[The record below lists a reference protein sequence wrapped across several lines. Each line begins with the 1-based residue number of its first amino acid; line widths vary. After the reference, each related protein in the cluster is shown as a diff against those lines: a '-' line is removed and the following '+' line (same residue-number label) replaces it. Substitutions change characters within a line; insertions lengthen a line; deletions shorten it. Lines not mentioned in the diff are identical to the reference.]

1 MWEALS
7 RKKARNKKGM
17 SCKNSNVNLYL
28 LDVKKFSVGVS
39 TSGKSADFDSAMRR
53 FEPCHP
59 YHLLF
64 TSLKEFSLRRI
75 VLVSGTANPT
85 LSKKISEFLDVP
97 LVNPQLRRFANG
109 EVYCEIEKNVR
120 GADVFV
126 LQSTCAPVN
135 ENLMELLI
143 IIDALKRASAL
154 SITAVVPHYGYS
166 RQDRKSA
173 PRTPIT
179 AKLVADMMTV
189 AGASRVVT
197 MDLHAGQIQG
207 FFNIPFDNIFASPVL
222 LDYIQKNLNRENLI
236 TVSPDAGGVE
246 RVRHFAKKL
255 QADLALIDKRRTGPN
270 VAEAMNVI
278 GDVKGK
284 DCIIIDDMIDTAGTL
299 VQAAKALRKNGANKI
314 YAAATHPVFS
324 DPAIQRISECEE
336 LEQVIVTDTIP
347 LSEAGRKLDK
357 IKVVSTADILSKA
370 IHRTFNHDSVSSL
383 FI

>member
-1 MWEALS
+1 M
-7 RKKARNKKGM
+7 
-17 SCKNSNVNLYL
+17 
-28 LDVKKFSVGVS
+28 
-39 TSGKSADFDSAMRR
+39 
-53 FEPCHP
+53 
-59 YHLLF
+59 
-64 TSLKEFSLRRI
+64 RRI
-75 VLVSGTANPT
+75 VLVSGTSNPK
-85 LSKKISEFLDVP
+85 LSKLISEYLDLP

-126 LQSTCAPVN
+126 IQSTCAPVN

-143 IIDALKRASAL
+143 IIDALKRASAN

-222 LDYIQKNLNRENLI
+222 LDYIIKNLNRDNII

-255 QADLALIDKRRTGPN
+255 SADLALIDKRRTGPN

-299 VQAAKALRKNGANKI
+299 VQAAKALKKNGANRI
-314 YAAATHPVFS
+314 YAIATHPVFS
-324 DPAIQRISECEE
+324 PPAVKRIEDCTE
-336 LEQVIVTDTIP
+336 LEAVIVTDTIP
-347 LSEAGRKLDK
+347 LCEEGTKVAK
-357 IKVVSTADILSKA
+357 IKVVSTAEILAKA

>member
-1 MWEALS
+1 M
-7 RKKARNKKGM
+7 
-17 SCKNSNVNLYL
+17 
-28 LDVKKFSVGVS
+28 
-39 TSGKSADFDSAMRR
+39 
-53 FEPCHP
+53 
-59 YHLLF
+59 
-64 TSLKEFSLRRI
+64 
-75 VLVSGTANPT
+75 VLVSGTATPH
-85 LSKKISEFLDVP
+85 LSKAISEFLDVP
-97 LVNPQLRRFANG
+97 LVNPQIRRFANG
-109 EVYCEIEKNVR
+109 EIYCEMEKNVR

-126 LQSTCAPVN
+126 IQSTCAPVN

-143 IIDALKRASAL
+143 IMDALKRASAN

-222 LDYIQKNLNRENLI
+222 LNYITKNLDRQNLI

-278 GDVKGK
+278 GDVHGK

-299 VQAAKALRKNGANKI
+299 VQAAKALRKNGAHRI
-314 YAAATHPVFS
+314 YAAATHAVFS
-324 DPAIQRISECEE
+324 DPAIERIQNCEE
-336 LEQVIVTDTIP
+336 LEEVIVTDTIP
-347 LSEAGRKLDK
+347 LSPAAKKVAK
-357 IKVVSTADILSKA
+357 IKVVTTADILAKA

>member
-1 MWEALS
+1 
-7 RKKARNKKGM
+7 
-17 SCKNSNVNLYL
+17 
-28 LDVKKFSVGVS
+28 
-39 TSGKSADFDSAMRR
+39 MRR
-53 FEPCHP
+53 
-59 YHLLF
+59 L
-64 TSLKEFSLRRI
+64 
-75 VLVSGTANPT
+75 VLVSGTSNPT

-126 LQSTCAPVN
+126 IQSTCAPVN

-143 IIDALKRASAL
+143 IIDALKRASAN

-173 PRTPIT
+173 PRSPIT

-222 LDYIQKNLNRENLI
+222 IEYIQKNMNREHLI
-236 TVSPDAGGVE
+236 CISPDAGGVE

-255 QADLALIDKRRTGPN
+255 STELALIDKRRTGPN

-284 DCIIIDDMIDTAGTL
+284 DCIIIDDMIDTGGTL
-299 VQAAKALRKNGANKI
+299 VQAARALRKNGANKI

-324 DPAIQRISECEE
+324 DPCIQRLAECEE
-336 LEQVIVTDTIP
+336 LEEVIITDTIP
-347 LSEAGRKLDK
+347 LSEAGRKLSK

-383 FI
+383 FA

>member
-1 MWEALS
+1 
-7 RKKARNKKGM
+7 
-17 SCKNSNVNLYL
+17 
-28 LDVKKFSVGVS
+28 
-39 TSGKSADFDSAMRR
+39 MRR
-53 FEPCHP
+53 M
-59 YHLLF
+59 
-64 TSLKEFSLRRI
+64 
-75 VLVSGTANPT
+75 VLVSGTSNPT

-126 LQSTCAPVN
+126 IQSTSAPVN
-135 ENLMELLI
+135 EHLMELLI
-143 IIDALKRASAL
+143 IVDALKRASAN

-179 AKLVADMMTV
+179 AKLVADMMTI
-189 AGASRVVT
+189 AGCSRVIT

-207 FFNIPFDNIFASPVL
+207 FFNIPFDNIFASPVIL
-222 LDYIQKNLNRENLI
+222 EYIQKNLDSKSLI

-246 RVRHFAKKL
+246 RVRYYAKRINS
-255 QADLALIDKRRTGPN
+255 DLALIDKRRTGPN

-278 GDVKGK
+278 GDVNGK

-299 VQAAKALRKNGANKI
+299 VQAAKALRKNGAKKI
-314 YAAATHPVFS
+314 FSAATHPVFS
-324 DPAIQRISECEE
+324 DPAIQRLSECDE
-336 LEQVIVTDTIP
+336 LDAIIVTDTIP
-347 LSEAGRKLDK
+347 LSDAARRLEK
-357 IKVVSTADILSKA
+357 IKVVTTADILAKA

>member
-1 MWEALS
+1 
-7 RKKARNKKGM
+7 
-17 SCKNSNVNLYL
+17 
-28 LDVKKFSVGVS
+28 
-39 TSGKSADFDSAMRR
+39 MRR
-53 FEPCHP
+53 M
-59 YHLLF
+59 
-64 TSLKEFSLRRI
+64 
-75 VLVSGTANPT
+75 VLVSGTSNPT

-126 LQSTCAPVN
+126 IQSTCAPVN
-135 ENLMELLI
+135 EHLMELLI
-143 IIDALKRASAL
+143 IVDALKRASAN

-179 AKLVADMMTV
+179 AKLVADMMTI
-189 AGASRVVT
+189 AGCTRVIT

-207 FFNIPFDNIFASPVL
+207 FFSIPFDNIFASPVIL
-222 LDYIQKNLNRENLI
+222 EYVQKNLDPANLI

-246 RVRHFAKKL
+246 RVRYYAKRMNTE
-255 QADLALIDKRRTGPN
+255 LALIDKRRTGPN

-278 GDVKGK
+278 GDVSGK

-299 VQAAKALRKNGANKI
+299 VQAAKALKKNGAKRI

-324 DPAIQRISECEE
+324 DPAIQRLAECSE
-336 LEQVIVTDTIP
+336 LEAIIVTDTIP
-347 LSEAGRKLDK
+347 LSDNARKLDK
-357 IKVVSTADILSKA
+357 IKIVTTADILSKA
-370 IHRTFNHDSVSSL
+370 IHRTYNHDSVSSL

>member
-1 MWEALS
+1 M
-7 RKKARNKKGM
+7 
-17 SCKNSNVNLYL
+17 
-28 LDVKKFSVGVS
+28 
-39 TSGKSADFDSAMRR
+39 
-53 FEPCHP
+53 
-59 YHLLF
+59 
-64 TSLKEFSLRRI
+64 RRI
-75 VLVSGTANPT
+75 VLVSGTSNPT

-97 LVNPQLRRFANG
+97 LVNPQIRRFANG
-109 EVYCEIEKNVR
+109 EIYCEIEKNVR
-120 GADVFV
+120 GADVF
-126 LQSTCAPVN
+126 LIQSTCAPVN

-143 IIDALKRASAL
+143 ILDALKRASAL

-222 LDYIQKNLNRENLI
+222 LEYIQKNLNRDNLVCI
-236 TVSPDAGGVE
+236 SPDAGGVE

-255 QADLALIDKRRTGPN
+255 STELALIDKRRTGPN

-284 DCIIIDDMIDTAGTL
+284 DCIIIDDMIDTGGTL

-336 LEQVIVTDTIP
+336 LEEVIVTDTIP
-347 LSEAGRKLDK
+347 LSPEARKISK

>member
-1 MWEALS
+1 M
-7 RKKARNKKGM
+7 
-17 SCKNSNVNLYL
+17 
-28 LDVKKFSVGVS
+28 
-39 TSGKSADFDSAMRR
+39 
-53 FEPCHP
+53 
-59 YHLLF
+59 
-64 TSLKEFSLRRI
+64 
-75 VLVSGTANPT
+75 VLVSGTSNPI

-109 EVYCEIEKNVR
+109 EIYCEIDKNVR

-126 LQSTCAPVN
+126 IQSTCAPVN
-135 ENLMELLI
+135 EHLMELLI
-143 IIDALKRASAL
+143 TVDALKRASAN

-179 AKLVADMMTV
+179 AKLVADMMTI
-189 AGASRVVT
+189 AGCSRVVT

-207 FFNIPFDNIFASPVL
+207 FFNIPFDNIFASPVI
-222 LDYIQKNLNRENLI
+222 LDWVQKNLDPKNLI

-246 RVRHFAKKL
+246 RVRYYAKRMN
-255 QADLALIDKRRTGPN
+255 ADLALIDKRRTGPN

-278 GDVKGK
+278 GDVNGK

-299 VQAAKALRKNGANKI
+299 VQAAKALRKNGAKKI

-324 DPAIQRISECEE
+324 PPAIERLGSCEE
-336 LEQVIVTDTIP
+336 LEAVIVTDTIP
-347 LSEAGRKLDK
+347 LSDEARKLDK
-357 IKVVSTADILSKA
+357 IKVVTTADILAKA

>member
-1 MWEALS
+1 
-7 RKKARNKKGM
+7 
-17 SCKNSNVNLYL
+17 
-28 LDVKKFSVGVS
+28 
-39 TSGKSADFDSAMRR
+39 MRR
-53 FEPCHP
+53 M
-59 YHLLF
+59 
-64 TSLKEFSLRRI
+64 
-75 VLVSGTANPT
+75 VLVSGTSNPT

-126 LQSTCAPVN
+126 IQSTCAPVN

-143 IIDALKRASAL
+143 IVDALKRASAN

-179 AKLVADMMTV
+179 AKLVADMIDV
-189 AGASRVVT
+189 AGATRVIT

-222 LDYIQKNLNRENLI
+222 LEYVQKNLDRSNLI

-246 RVRHFAKKL
+246 RVRHYAKKL
-255 QADLALIDKRRTGPN
+255 EADLALIDKRRTGPN

-278 GDVKGK
+278 GDVTGK

-299 VQAAKALRKNGANKI
+299 VQAAKALRKNGARRI
-314 YAAATHPVFS
+314 FAAATHPVFS
-324 DPAIQRISECEE
+324 DPAIQRIAECSE
-336 LEQVIVTDTIP
+336 LESVIITDTIP
-347 LSEAGRKLDK
+347 LSEAGKKLDK
-357 IKVVSTADILSKA
+357 IKVVTTADILAKA